1 MSIPLLEYNP
11 TSQNQRVI
19 GFEVP
24 GDENPRIYSTET
36 AQDPEDMDAL
46 ITAAYRQ
53 VFHEQQMLQ
62 SNRQTALES
71 QLRAGQLTVRDFIRG
86 LASSDAFRR
95 LNYDVNNNYRFVEM
109 CIQRILGRSI
119 YNDRE
124 RLAWSVVLATQGLNS
139 FLNTLISSA
148 EYEEAFGDAIVP
160 FQRRR
165 VLPQHN
171 QGEQPFERMAR
182 YGIDYRD
189 RLPAPTLST
198 SKQVGLFDAFEPF
211 SFDLFVKRSNWAM
224 VSALMISLVGIV
236 IFLLLIAATSS

>member
-24 GDENPRIYSTET
+24 GDENPRIYSMET
-36 AQDPEDMDAL
+36 AQAPEDLDAL
-46 ITAAYRQ
+46 INAAYRQ

-62 SNRQTALES
+62 SNRQTTLES
-71 QLRAGQLTVRDFIRG
+71 QLRAGHLTVRDFIRG

-119 YNDRE
+119 YNNRE

-139 FLNTLISSA
+139 FLGTLISSA
-148 EYEEAFGDAIVP
+148 EYEAAFGDAIVP

-171 QGEQPFERMAR
+171 KGEQPFERMAR

-189 RLPAPTLST
+189 RLPTPTLSA
-198 SKQVGLFDAFEPF
+198 SRQVGLFDAFEPF
-211 SFDLFVKRSNWAM
+211 SFGVFIKRSNWPM
-224 VSALMISLVGIV
+224 VSALLVSLLGIIV
-236 IFLLLIAATSS
+236 FMLLIATISS